1 MGVFMAVGLLI
12 MASVLHHTPRIH
24 PFDKL
29 LWWVN
34 FYVFVKLIQILVSI
48 FEYYTVALETEAKE
62 AEETAANATR
72 APPAST

>member
-1 MGVFMAVGLLI
+1 
-12 MASVLHHTPRIH
+12 
-24 PFDKL
+24 
-29 LWWVN
+29 VN
-34 FYVFVKLIQILVSI
+34 YYVFVKLIQILVSI

>member
-1 MGVFMAVGLLI
+1 
-12 MASVLHHTPRIH
+12 
-24 PFDKL
+24 
-29 LWWVN
+29 VN